1 MYSFYRFKMSTLL
14 HQVADPGFFFIAAKR
29 AKTEHEGIFY
39 PWIHH
44 SAISDS
50 GYDPHGN
57 GKL

>member
-1 MYSFYRFKMSTLL
+1 MSTLL
-14 HQVADPGFFFIAAKR
+14 HQVADPGFFFIAVKR
-29 AKTEHEGIFY
+29 AKTVHEGIFY